1 MSSYVSCDGN
11 DYVSGSC
18 HGCHRMLVVMV
29 MTTYQGVV
37 MVVSSY
43 VSCDGNDYVSGS
55 CHGCHCMLVVMVMTT
70 YQGVVMVVIVC

>member
-1 MSSYVSCDGN
+1 MVMSSYVSCDGN

-29 MTTYQGVV
+29 
-37 MVVSSY
+37 
-43 VSCDGNDYVSGS
+43 NDYYHGS
-55 CHGCHCMLVVMVMTT
+55 CHGCHRMLVVMVMTT